1 MEIRSAD
8 RKDYLLLLEQGRD
21 DDQYPSIGFS
31 IEVAATDFRGT
42 NHEVWFA
49 LEELHQFL
57 AKVRQLDQGR
67 SGLATLTS
75 MSPDE
80 ACISFF
86 ALDRSGHLAVKVD
99 LKQYRYLTAG
109 VSSFQA
115 VSVTFEIDPS
125 TFPGIV
131 RELAAFVQ
139 ANGLQNG

>member
-1 MEIRSAD
+1 M
-8 RKDYLLLLEQGRD
+8 LEQGRD

-31 IEVAATDFRGT
+31 IEVAATGFRGR

-57 AKVRQLDQGR
+57 AKVRQLDQDR
-67 SGLATLTS
+67 SGLAMLTS

-80 ACISFF
+80 ACIAFF
-86 ALDRSGHLAVKVD
+86 ALDRSGHLALKVD
-99 LKQYRYLTAG
+99 LKKDNYLTAG
-109 VSSFQA
+109 GPYFQA

-125 TFPGIV
+125 TLPGIV
-131 RELAAFVQ
+131 RELAVFVQ